1 MYMYFFGYL
10 MFDCLLLFSFASFYL
25 CIHFHFFIIT
35 FPRMHSLLFS
45 LIPFLSY
52 TYVHVLRFSPFKAVK
67 QSQLSMK
74 PSSTMKTRPAL
85 GSYHAP
91 SMTQITSNSLMD
103 PGKHLILYVH
113 ACTCTEAIVHVC
125 I

>member
-1 MYMYFFGYL
+1 MYMYMYLFGCL
-10 MFDCLLLFSFASFYL
+10 MFGCLLLFSFASFYL

-35 FPRMHSLLFS
+35 FPACTLSFS
-45 LIPFLSY
+45 LSFLSS
-52 TYVHVLRFSPFKAVK
+52 HILRFSPFKAAK

-85 GSYHAP
+85 GLYHAP

-103 PGKHLILYVH
+103 LGKHLILYVQYIH
-113 ACTCTEAIVHVC
+113 VHVQKP
-125 I
+125 